1 MTSTSATVG
10 ADRARAAI
18 IVLWV
23 LQILAAAM
31 FLFTG
36 TVKLISAEEP
46 VRVFGIIGIGQ
57 WFRYFTGV
65 LEVGGA
71 IMLLIPRFAGVGA
84 LLLMV
89 VMTGAIATHLFVI
102 GGNPAG
108 AMLMF
113 AVTGYV
119 AWNRRREVAAL
130 LGG

>member
-1 MTSTSATVG
+1 MTSASVSLGAERGRATTT
-10 ADRARAAI
+10 
-18 IVLWV
+18 VLWV

-36 TVKLISAEEP
+36 SVKLISAEEP
-46 VRVFGIIGIGQ
+46 VRVFGLIGLGQ

-65 LEVGGA
+65 LEFGGA
-71 IMLLIPRFAGVGA
+71 IMLLIPKFAGAGA

-89 VMTGAIATHLFVI
+89 VMTGATATHLFVI

-130 LGG
+130 LAR